1 MLQHMYEIRPVKVT
15 VRGKEFTRDVVDHPG
30 SVCVLALTSEDRI
43 VFVRQYRPGIGRTS
57 LELPGGRRRPDEAPE
72 DAARREM
79 EAETGIRPMD
89 LRLVGTFNP
98 APGYSSEEVFCFVAQ
113 QMEPGLMRF
122 DESEDLQ
129 VEFLPYDAA
138 MEAVRRGEIVDAR
151 SIVTLLRWGDEMRG
165 GLRAM
170 PKVW

>member
-1 MLQHMYEIRPVKVT
+1 MYEIRPVKVT

-89 LRLVGTFNP
+89 LRLVGTFYP

-151 SIVTLLRWGDEMRG
+151 SIVTLLRWGDEMHG